1 MSRSL
6 FFFFKFLFKYNC
18 CTRKVDHLFDYFNCP
33 YPDKNRIFIK
43 LCIFRTPDCRKC
55 EICPRVTGCSRLLD
69 AHRVLR
75 PMVWLPLPCGIHFE
89 IYIIKYKHQQKP
101 WPKFLLSLKRRKS
114 IPCIRWRRPPPPQ
127 GLHCIYGDAINHVHV
142 EMTLIWMNIE
152 VEWKLE
158 SNVNS
163 TFTSGIVS
171 INVWGCK
178 ILSSFLRKW
187 NYT

>member
-1 MSRSL
+1 MKLRCMFLRFNSSASSEVSGYHVFSVDDTRKISTPDQLTTQDIESLIITSQVLTPPPLKMSRSL

-75 PMVWLPLPCGIHFE
+75 PMV
-89 IYIIKYKHQQKP
+89 
-101 WPKFLLSLKRRKS
+101 
-114 IPCIRWRRPPPPQ
+114 
-127 GLHCIYGDAINHVHV
+127 
-142 EMTLIWMNIE
+142 
-152 VEWKLE
+152 
-158 SNVNS
+158 
-163 TFTSGIVS
+163 
-171 INVWGCK
+171 
-178 ILSSFLRKW
+178 
-187 NYT
+187 